1 MTDPTPHPLQREPKQ
16 DSGQRAATV
25 RERFLRVP
33 LASGFWPL
41 ARTRSERLAS
51 RPRPVAHRSLRSTAV
66 LAALLLFATAVPALA
81 ADASRQQFLFAYK
94 LLQRGDE
101 KLAAEA
107 FDDYLGDF
115 PRAERRG
122 DAAYYRA
129 LVHRRAGELAAA
141 AKRLDEAPKPTLVP
155 MHAVRLLAGQV
166 LSDLHRHKEA
176 LQPLEAIDTAELPD
190 RAAASVRFL
199 RGLTHRAV
207 GNLAR
212 AEEDL
217 QAAAA
222 LDTPLEG
229 RSLLELSRVRVL
241 QDRHDAARETLDR
254 ALVQG
259 GASVEAEAARL
270 AGELAY
276 RADDLDAAI
285 ESYGRVIAR
294 HPRSTHFGPAV
305 VGSMWAHLAADRSK
319 RVVELFGQ
327 HRESLRL
334 QDLLPATYLKGSAHL
349 KLHQPEAAAEAL
361 ASIARGE
368 GKHPLLEQALYKL
381 AVARR
386 QLGQH
391 DRARAAVARL
401 ADLYP
406 DSPRL
411 ADAAFLLALIDAEAG
426 NVERGANRLNELIE
440 QGPEHP
446 YHDQALLRRARLY
459 ERHGFPTRAIEDY
472 QAFLDN
478 AGTTGEQGVAAA
490 LRLADLA
497 VEQGRLQLAADLTAA
512 LLAQR
517 DRLDADAIQEAMFRR
532 SLALIRLDRPD
543 AAAEQLD
550 ELEATYPVSDYRSEV
565 RYYRALLAANRD
577 DAAAALPTL
586 RKAAADEDLST
597 PRRINSLRLLAML
610 QRDADPAASA
620 EAIERMIELG
630 GQEAV
635 DVSERLWLARRY
647 LAGDRNED
655 ALALATPIAASAMR
669 GALAEALL
677 LRGEA
682 LRKLEQYDEAEQSL
696 RRVRALG
703 EGFDLEAQAQ
713 LARLLEDQ
721 GQHAAAIDALQ
732 PLAASRSSRAAAEA
746 LYAMARNHRPLARQA
761 RRDEDTDAASH
772 HFKQAAKHLKKL
784 VLVYPL
790 QELSPLP
797 QRAYLDLAEVEMERE
812 EKQAAERELQ
822 ELIDKYPDTPHAR
835 VARAMLAEKEPP
847 YGRGLAMLR
856 SMDTQGLDPP
866 LRQRIERWIERWEGR
881 S

>member
-1 MTDPTPHPLQREPKQ
+1 MHCVDGPLR
-16 DSGQRAATV
+16 
-25 RERFLRVP
+25 
-33 LASGFWPL
+33 
-41 ARTRSERLAS
+41 RSAV
-51 RPRPVAHRSLRSTAV
+51 RPRAV
-66 LAALLLFATAVPALA
+66 LAVVVLLLASVSPALA
-81 ADASRQQFLFAYK
+81 ADAARQQFLFAYK

-107 FDDYLGDF
+107 FDEYLGSF
-115 PRAERRG
+115 PQAERRG

-129 LVHRRAGELAAA
+129 LLHRRAGELESAAR
-141 AKRLDEAPKPTLVP
+141 RLDQSPRPTLVP

-166 LSDLHRHKEA
+166 LSDLNRHEEA
-176 LQPLEAIDTAELPD
+176 LRSLAAIETDELPD
-190 RAAASVRFL
+190 RASASVRFL
-199 RGLTHRAV
+199 RGLTHRALD
-207 GNLAR
+207 NLAQ

-217 QAAAA
+217 EAAAA

-229 RSLLELSRVRVL
+229 RSLLELARVRVL
-241 QDRHDAARETLDR
+241 ERRHDAARQTLDQ
-254 ALVQG
+254 ALERG

-276 RADDLDAAI
+276 RAEVLDAAI
-285 ESYGRVIAR
+285 EYYGRVIAR
-294 HPRSTHFGPAV
+294 HPNSPHFGPAV
-305 VGSMWAHLAADRSK
+305 VGSMWAHLAADRPR
-319 RVVELFGQ
+319 RVVELFDQ

-349 KLHQPEAAAEAL
+349 ALNEPEAAAEAL

-368 GKHPLLEQALYKL
+368 GKYPLLEQALYKL

-391 DRARAAVARL
+391 ERARAAIARL

-426 NVERGANRLNELIE
+426 NVERGANRLTELIE

-459 ERHGFPTRAIEDY
+459 ERHGFPKRAIDDY
-472 QAFLDN
+472 QAFLDT
-478 AGTTGEQGVAAA
+478 AGMTGEQGVAAA

-517 DRLDADAIQEAMFRR
+517 DRLDAAAIQEAMFRR
-532 SLALIRLDRPD
+532 ALAMIRLDRPD
-543 AAAEQLD
+543 AAADQLD
-550 ELEATYPVSDYRSEV
+550 ELEETYPVSGYRSEV
-565 RYYRALLAANRD
+565 RYYRALLAANRN
-577 DAAAALPTL
+577 DAKDAVPKL
-586 RKAAADEDLST
+586 RAAAADEELAT
-597 PRRINSLRLLAML
+597 ARRTNSLRLLAML

-630 GQEAV
+630 GVETV
-635 DVSERLWLARRY
+635 DASERLWLARRY
-647 LAGDRNED
+647 LARGRNED
-655 ALALATPIAASAMR
+655 ALALATPIAQSAER
-669 GALAEALL
+669 GPLLAEALL

-682 LRKLEQYDEAEQSL
+682 LRKLDQYDQAEQSL
-696 RRVRALG
+696 QRVRALG

-713 LARLLEDQ
+713 RARLLEDQ
-721 GQHAAAIDALQ
+721 GKHAAAIEALK
-732 PLAASRSSRAAAEA
+732 PLAASRSSRTAAEA
-746 LYAMARNHRPLARQA
+746 LYAMAQNHRTLAIEA
-761 RRDEDTDAASH
+761 RRGEDADAAAD
-772 HFKQAAKHLKKL
+772 HFKEAAKHLKKL

-790 QELSPLP
+790 EELSPLP
-797 QRAYLDLAEVEMERE
+797 QRAYLELAEVEMQRE
-812 EKQAAERELQ
+812 EKQAAERELR
-822 ELIDKYPDTPHAR
+822 ELIDKYPDAPHAR
-835 VARAMLAEKEPP
+835 VARAILADMDQP
-847 YGRGLAMLR
+847 GRGLAMLR
-856 SMDTQGLDPP
+856 AMDTEKLEPS
-866 LRQRIERWIERWEGR
+866 LRTRIEQWIERWEGR

>member
-1 MTDPTPHPLQREPKQ
+1 MQKEDAHCSKA
-16 DSGQRAATV
+16 SGQRPA
-25 RERFLRVP
+25 
-33 LASGFWPL
+33 
-41 ARTRSERLAS
+41 
-51 RPRPVAHRSLRSTAV
+51 AHRSLRFTAV
-66 LAALLLFATAVPALA
+66 LAALLLLATAAPALA
-81 ADASRQQFLFAYK
+81 ADAARQQFLFAYK

-129 LVHRRAGELAAA
+129 LLHRRAGELEAA

-166 LSDLHRHKEA
+166 LSDLNRHEEA
-176 LQPLEAIDTAELPD
+176 LRPLEAINADELPD

-207 GNLAR
+207 GNLAQ

-217 QAAAA
+217 QAAVE

-229 RSLLELSRVRVL
+229 RSLLELARVRVL
-241 QDRHDAARETLDR
+241 QTRHDAARETLDR
-254 ALVQG
+254 ALERG

-294 HPRSTHFGPAV
+294 HPNSPHFGPAV
-305 VGSMWAHLAADRSK
+305 VGSMWAHLAADRPN
-319 RVVELFGQ
+319 RVVELFDQ

-349 KLHQPEAAAEAL
+349 KLDQPEAAAEAL

-368 GKHPLLEQALYKL
+368 GKYPLLEQALYKL

-391 DRARAAVARL
+391 EQARAAIARL

-426 NVERGANRLNELIE
+426 DVERGANRLTELIE

-459 ERHGFPTRAIEDY
+459 ERHGFPKRAIEDY

-478 AGTTGEQGVAAA
+478 SGMTGEQGVAAA

-517 DRLDADAIQEAMFRR
+517 DRLDAAAIQEAMFRR
-532 SLALIRLDRPD
+532 ALAMIRLDRPD
-543 AAAEQLD
+543 AAADQLD
-550 ELEATYPVSDYRSEV
+550 EIEATYPVSGYRSEV
-565 RYYRALLAANRD
+565 GYYRALLAANRD
-577 DAAAALPTL
+577 DAAAAAVPKL
-586 RKAAADEDLST
+586 RAAAADEALGT
-597 PRRINSLRLLAML
+597 ARRINSLRLLAML

-655 ALALATPIAASAMR
+655 ALSLTTPIAANAER
-669 GALAEALL
+669 GALLAEALL

-696 RRVRALG
+696 RRVQALG

-721 GQHAAAIDALQ
+721 GQHAAAIDALK
-732 PLAASRSSRAAAEA
+732 PLAASRSSRTAAEA
-746 LYAMARNHRPLARQA
+746 LYAMARNHRSSPGRP
-761 RRDEDTDAASH
+761 DAT
-772 HFKQAAKHLKKL
+772 
-784 VLVYPL
+784 
-790 QELSPLP
+790 
-797 QRAYLDLAEVEMERE
+797 R
-812 EKQAAERELQ
+812 
-822 ELIDKYPDTPHAR
+822 TPT
-835 VARAMLAEKEPP
+835 PP
-847 YGRGLAMLR
+847 PITSRKRPSSSR
-856 SMDTQGLDPP
+856 SSCWSTP
-866 LRQRIERWIERWEGR
+866 
-881 S
+881 